1 MKKNDLFINEKLKGY
16 MTISS
21 INIPHKIKVHL
32 EFTEH
37 YFIIKFFDLKH
48 KIKDAVKQL
57 FFPLYQKVPNI
68 YHINYTLVKFINII
82 DFNVLK
88 ITIMN
93 PKSAF
98 TFSLIINNIEI
109 LGVLFN
115 KKINYEGL
123 NIINRKLTNLIN
135 FEIKHLIS
143 QFLYL
148 FTLFRDCLDPKKN
161 ENSTIEEILFKSYIA
176 GKSYYEKY
184 VNELKKNS
192 RIKQGIK
199 KIVLDKIDRL
209 NKIRMNNNNYDTD
222 EDENDDANRNKY
234 IMNYSNNDNDLIEVN
249 LTNNFENYNI
259 NSFDSLINEFKL
271 RTSVNIEE
279 SIILF
284 FKIVS
289 INSKNFNIKYKN
301 SDTKTISLNLKSINE
316 KEKKIKTNKLNLKLS
331 QGNKSANIPIKTLSL
346 FEKKNYQIDLN
357 KINNLNNETFS
368 ESTKNTSNKLLE
380 ITKKNKNSKNDLLE
394 TPKFCFKKNINQNLI
409 EDSLNDNLSLNE
421 INILIEEYSKQ
432 HSFLP
437 PNEIFNVF
445 FNTTEIIH
453 RKFFEIFFD
462 ELIGKIF
469 YYEKDKD
476 NLIKLDSLYNYFL
489 YLRGL
494 KNILFIEKNRIYFS
508 NVFFMDDE
516 DD

>member
-209 NKIRMNNNNYDTD
+209 NKIRMNNNNSDTD

-346 FEKKNYQIDLN
+346 FEKKKL
-357 KINNLNNETFS
+357 
-368 ESTKNTSNKLLE
+368 SN
-380 ITKKNKNSKNDLLE
+380 
-394 TPKFCFKKNINQNLI
+394 
-409 EDSLNDNLSLNE
+409 
-421 INILIEEYSKQ
+421 
-432 HSFLP
+432 
-437 PNEIFNVF
+437 
-445 FNTTEIIH
+445 
-453 RKFFEIFFD
+453 
-462 ELIGKIF
+462 
-469 YYEKDKD
+469 
-476 NLIKLDSLYNYFL
+476 
-489 YLRGL
+489 
-494 KNILFIEKNRIYFS
+494 
-508 NVFFMDDE
+508 
-516 DD
+516 